1 MGPKRKKQI
10 RNDFYFFMQDQKT
23 RLMRG
28 GSGGNLPMDEVA
40 EICHPLWTQMDGK
53 ERER

>member
-23 RLMRG
+23 RLMREG
-28 GSGGNLPMDEVA
+28 RGNLPMDEVA